1 MPNDETTSRP
11 TGIERLGMILS
22 AYDQIAM
29 DRCCESERV
38 CSTSSAGFRLQNCG
52 CYQTAMMR
60 VDRDIENGN

>member
-1 MPNDETTSRP
+1 MSDNQTTRPN
-11 TGIERLGMILS
+11 GIDRLSMILS

-29 DRCCESERV
+29 DRRCESERV
-38 CSTSSAGFRLQNCG
+38 CSTGSSGFRMRNCG